1 MEHPLI
7 GDLSKLNSEEVSAK
21 ISELH
26 KKLSIATRSNN
37 GHLCQQLRMA
47 LESYQARS
55 RQIYDE
61 EIKRQNDNGDAL
73 HFDKID
79 IS

>member
-7 GDLSKLNSEEVSAK
+7 GNLDALTADECQTK
-21 ISELH
+21 ISELT
-26 KKLSIATRSNN
+26 KKLMIASRSGN

-47 LESYQARS
+47 MESYQS
-55 RQIYDE
+55 RMKSIYDDQM
-61 EIKRQNDNGDAL
+61 KKDGDNPSL

>member
-7 GDLSKLNSEEVSAK
+7 GNLTSASAEEVQQR
-21 ISELH
+21 ISELQ
-26 KKLSIATRSNN
+26 KKLMIATRSGN

-47 LESYQARS
+47 LESYQTRQ
-55 RQIYDE
+55 RQIYDA
-61 EIKRQNDNGDAL
+61 EIKKQSENSEAL
-73 HFDKID
+73 HFDKIN

>member
-1 MEHPLI
+1 MDHPLI
-7 GDLSKLNSEEVSAK
+7 GNLDTLTADECQTK
-21 ISELH
+21 ISELT
-26 KKLSIATRSNN
+26 KKLTIASRSGN

-47 LESYQARS
+47 LESYQSRMRS
-55 RQIYDE
+55 IYDAQLKKDGE
-61 EIKRQNDNGDAL
+61 NPAL

>member
-1 MEHPLI
+1 MEHPLV
-7 GDLSKLNSEEVSAK
+7 GNLDNLTQEEVQTK
-21 ISELH
+21 ISELN
-26 KKLSIATRSNN
+26 KKLSIATRFGN

-47 LESYQARS
+47 LESYQSRARHL
-55 RQIYDE
+55 YDE
-61 EIKRQNDNGDAL
+61 QLKKDNDDNAL

>member
-1 MEHPLI
+1 MEHPLV
-7 GDLSKLNSEEVSAK
+7 GSLDKLTQEQVQTK
-21 ISELH
+21 ISELN
-26 KKLSIATRSNN
+26 KKLAIATRFGN

-47 LESYQARS
+47 LESYQTKAR
-55 RQIYDE
+55 QLYDE
-61 EIKRQNDNGDAL
+61 ELKNDNDNNAL

>member
-7 GDLSKLNSEEVSAK
+7 SGLDKLTQEQVSEKILDLN
-21 ISELH
+21 
-26 KKLSIATRSNN
+26 KKLSIATRSGN

-47 LESYQARS
+47 LESYQIRNQ
-55 RQIYDE
+55 QILE
-61 EIKRQNDNGDAL
+61 EQFKKDNDNAAL

>member
-7 GDLSKLNSEEVSAK
+7 GNLDTLTADECQIK
-21 ISELH
+21 ISELT
-26 KKLSIATRSNN
+26 KKLTIASRSGN

-47 LESYQARS
+47 LESYQSRMRS
-55 RQIYDE
+55 IYDDQM
-61 EIKRQNDNGDAL
+61 KKDGDNPAL